1 MALVMA
7 IVNESHEIGACE
19 HLASN
24 QVLHLAIDCEL
35 GVKPPNRQIFQ
46 FLRQLKSTTLYL
58 L

>member
-19 HLASN
+19 HLASSL
-24 QVLHLAIDCEL
+24 LHLAIDCEL
-35 GVKPPNRQIFQ
+35 AVKPLNRQIFQ
-46 FLRQLKSTTLYL
+46 FLRKLKSTTLYL